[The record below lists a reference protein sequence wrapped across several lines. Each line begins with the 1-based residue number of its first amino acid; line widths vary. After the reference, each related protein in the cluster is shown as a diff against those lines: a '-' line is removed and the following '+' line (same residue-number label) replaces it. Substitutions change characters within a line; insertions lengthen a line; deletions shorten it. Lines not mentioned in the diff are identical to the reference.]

1 MCVPADDQ
9 NPMKTIMRVLGLLAA
24 CVGGTLAPVV
34 SAEVD
39 PLEVPYAEVTYD
51 GDETLRDFVAR
62 HLNDP
67 DLWPTV
73 LQINKL
79 TSPADLAPGAV
90 LQMPVAQ
97 VAAADAA
104 LTEALQAIQKATS
117 EGARLFAPQEIGA
130 AIADREAAIGAR
142 GVGAWRKVVRF
153 AGSATGHA
161 TEAFEIALA
170 QRDRAAEALI
180 TDIHGRVEGREP
192 AEAAW
197 SDRDLNDV
205 LIEFEKVRTL
215 TNSTTQVTFRDL
227 SRLRL
232 NPNSN
237 ATIQRM
243 RSDPLTGKEVT
254 KVSLAN
260 GDFYALLNQLSDRD
274 SFEIDVPGLQTTT
287 DSDDFWIKKD
297 ADKALF
303 VNYDSETLNIEAETT
318 KVSLGQDEG
327 VVITED
333 GVATRA
339 KVLEWP
345 LLSAPMDREDVYG
358 AGVRLAWQAYPEASG
373 YWFEVAG
380 DPAFNQMIATE
391 WGVKDLG
398 FDVSGLAPGAHY
410 WRVAAL
416 DGLGLPGK
424 WSEVRRFEMRQDST
438 PPFLPLLSPAEGVL
452 VEVPEVAVFGASEAG
467 VTLTVNG
474 VAVDVSAD
482 GRFEATLA
490 LTPGA
495 NQIVLVAT
503 DPAGNVSEKR
513 GQLRYVPRVATTMTL
528 NPDLARDAAG
538 QLVSRNAEMTV
549 VAATSARP
557 GQEVILRDAD
567 GSEVGRTRISAGG
580 VLAITVPVAE
590 DPRGFSVEVLSE
602 GGVSTGTL
610 AFDVVRDSAAPELVL
625 DVPPPRATTGKAI
638 DLTGPLG
645 DAVTLE
651 LNGTKQDIFD
661 GSFAMQ
667 AALTEGLN
675 LLELRAVDAAGNVG
689 VLVVETLLDLTPPE
703 ILDAGLSRP
712 QGEDGP
718 VEIVV
723 TAQNVS
729 GLRQAAPYLVEV
741 GDEEFEGYLRC
752 DSARGICR
760 ASLPPTPGEMRLIEV
775 VVQDYA
781 GNEVIR

>member
-9 NPMKTIMRVLGLLAA
+9 DPKKTIVRWLGLLAA
-24 CVGGTLAPVV
+24 CVVEALAPAV

-39 PLEVPYAEVTYD
+39 PLETPYATVAYS

-73 LQINKL
+73 LKINKL
-79 TSPADLAPGAV
+79 ASPADLVPGAA
-90 LQMPVAQ
+90 LQMPVTQ

-104 LTEALQAIQKATS
+104 LAEALLAIQKATS
-117 EGARLFAPQEIGA
+117 EGARLFAPKEIGA
-130 AIADREAAIGAR
+130 AIADRETAIGAR
-142 GVGAWRKVVRF
+142 GEGAWRKVVSF

-260 GDFYALLNQLSDRD
+260 GDFYALLNQLSNRD
-274 SFEIDVPGLQTTT
+274 SFEIDVPGIRTTT
-287 DSDDFWIKKD
+287 DSDDFWIKKE

-303 VNYDSETLNIEAETT
+303 VNYDTASLDIEAEAT

-333 GVATRA
+333 GIATRTQ
-339 KVLEWP
+339 VLEWP
-345 LLSAPMDREDVYG
+345 LLSAPMDRTDVYG
-358 AGVRLAWQAYPEASG
+358 AGVQLAWQAYPEASG

-380 DPAFNQMIATE
+380 DPAFDQMIATE
-391 WGVKDLG
+391 WGVKNPS
-398 FDVSGLAPGAHY
+398 FDVGGLAPGTHY

-424 WSEVRRFEMRQDST
+424 WSEVRSFEMRQDRT
-438 PPFLPLLSPAEGVL
+438 PPFLTLLAPAEGIL
-452 VEVPEVAVFGASEAG
+452 VEEPEVEVLGASEAG
-467 VTLTVNG
+467 VKLTVNG
-474 VAVDVSAD
+474 VAVAVAAD
-482 GRFEATLA
+482 GGFVSSLT

-495 NQIVLVAT
+495 NQIVLIAT
-503 DPAGNVSEKR
+503 DPAGNVSERR

-528 NPDLARDAAG
+528 NPDLARDVAG

-549 VAATSARP
+549 VAATSAKP
-557 GQEVILRDAD
+557 GQEVVLRDTVGTEA
-567 GSEVGRTRISAGG
+567 GRTRISAGG
-580 VLAITVPVAE
+580 VLAITVPVAQE
-590 DPRGFSVEVLSE
+590 PRAFSVEVLSE
-602 GGVSTGTL
+602 GGVSTGAL
-610 AFDVVRDSAAPELVL
+610 EFVVVRDGTAPELVL
-625 DVPPPRATTGKAI
+625 DVPPPRATTDKAI
-638 DLTGPLG
+638 DLTGTLG

-651 LNGTKQDIFD
+651 LNGAKQDIFD

-667 AALTEGLN
+667 AALTEGPN

-703 ILDAGLSRP
+703 ILDAGMARP

-723 TAQNVS
+723 TAQDVS

-752 DSARGICR
+752 DSGRGICR
-760 ASLPPTPGEMRLIEV
+760 ASLPPKSGDMRLIEV

-781 GNEVIR
+781 GNEVIQ